1 MKEKKLKILVEECK
15 NGDKE
20 AREKL
25 IDYYIPYAKR
35 IAKEYYGLGVEDE
48 DVLMAAYEGLIIAM
62 NKIEEHHYSNLTA
75 LINTHI
81 ELSIKREIVR
91 NISTL
96 GVPKETMANILI
108 KLKQLRE
115 KITQEEIT
123 RILTDRQQN
132 ALKKEINVE
141 RLDETFMTYEKL
153 DSINY
158 GNIDIEHLVIHQ
170 ELLKELES
178 IILKSRLNGIEKE
191 VILHK
196 YIFADLTSTEIAS
209 KNKVSSTYVNYC
221 AHSSIRKLKK
231 YYLKYFIQL
240 ADSKDRSER
249 VNVRGLANKRK

>member
-1 MKEKKLKILVEECK
+1 MKETTLKILVEECK

-25 IDYYIPYAKR
+25 INYYIPYAKR

-75 LINTHI
+75 LINTQI

-178 IILKSRLNGIEKE
+178 IILKLRLNGIEKE

-196 YIFADLTSTEIAS
+196 YI
-209 KNKVSSTYVNYC
+209 
-221 AHSSIRKLKK
+221 
-231 YYLKYFIQL
+231 L
-240 ADSKDRSER
+240 ADSKDRGER
-249 VNVRGLANKRK
+249 IDVRGLAYKKRRNWWTMGQKIRINKIFENNQEMSKEKRAKLIETYMQSQKE